1 MKKKGMIFV
10 ISAPSG
16 TGKTT
21 VINEFLKGHRNDFS
35 VSVSVTTRQPRKGE
49 INGRDYYFFTKE
61 KFRDYVKKGRFLEH
75 ATILD
80 NYYGTL
86 RETVLK
92 TVNSGRNVIMDI
104 DVQGAGEIRKKVDCI
119 TIFIVPPSFKELS
132 RRLLNRRTESAA
144 AVKNRLALA
153 KKELKERSKYDYI
166 IVNDKLADATGY
178 LENIYA
184 MEMLSRAMAKSKRRI
199 YEKV

>member
-21 VINEFLKGHRNDFS
+21 VINEFLKGHRDDFS

-49 INGRDYYFFTKE
+49 IDGRDYYFFTKE
-61 KFRDYVKKGRFLEH
+61 KFRKYIKKGAFLEY
-75 ATILD
+75 ATVLD

-86 RETVLK
+86 RETVLRS
-92 TVNSGRNVIMDI
+92 VNAGRNVIMDI
-104 DVQGAGEIRKKVDCI
+104 DVQGAGKIRKKTDCV
-119 TIFIVPPSFKELS
+119 TIFIVPPSFKELA
-132 RRLLNRRTESAA
+132 RRLQNRRTESRE
-144 AVKNRLALA
+144 AVEKRLALA

-166 IVNDKLADATGY
+166 IVNSELTEATGY
-178 LENIYA
+178 LDSIYGL
-184 MEMLSRAMAKSKRRI
+184 ESLKRYI
-199 YEKV
+199 V

>member
-49 INGRDYYFFTKE
+49 IDGRDYYFFTKE

-104 DVQGAGEIRKKVDCI
+104 DVQGAGKITKKVDCI

-132 RRLLNRRTESAA
+132 RRLLNRRTESVD

-178 LENIYA
+178 LDNIYA
-184 MEMLSRAMAKSKRRI
+184 LERLNRAMAKSKK
-199 YEKV
+199 EKL

>member
-21 VINEFLKGHRNDFS
+21 VINEFLKGHRDDFS

-49 INGRDYYFFTKE
+49 INGRDYYFFTRE
-61 KFRDYVKKGRFLEH
+61 KFKNYIKQGRFLEY
-75 ATILD
+75 ATVLE

-86 RETVLK
+86 AETVLK
-92 TVNSGRNVIMDI
+92 SVNSGRNVIMDI
-104 DVQGAGEIRKKVDCI
+104 DVQGAGKIRKKVDCI

-132 RRLLNRRTESAA
+132 RRLSNRRTESKE
-144 AVKNRLALA
+144 AVKKRLALA

-166 IVNDKLADATGY
+166 IVNSFLAEATGY
-178 LENIYA
+178 LDSIYA
-184 MEMLSRAMAKSKRRI
+184 METLRRL
-199 YEKV
+199 